1 MLVRMGIHALSVF
14 GVTLAHIYYSQL
26 LNATR
31 FMAHIVRAYS
41 FLARCLRFCAALQ
54 FVITYS

>member
-1 MLVRMGIHALSVF
+1 MLVRMGIQALSAF
-14 GVTLAHIYYSQL
+14 GVTLTHIYSQL

-41 FLARCLRFCAALQ
+41 FLARSLRFCVALQ
-54 FVITYS
+54 LLSSF